1 MADKWKMEI
10 YDRKSKRW
18 RDYGAPCA
26 DFHRVY
32 KDAAE
37 SCERGLKVRVTKIAD
52 GLRIDLDG
60 QNVTFTAPETPEQK
74 QQEGEAPELL
84 RRAQAAGCT
93 FSAPLACEYCTEK
106 QCPVTVI
113 DMQKLDQEEAE

>member
-1 MADKWKMEI
+1 MWQIETYNRTTRHWQA
-10 YDRKSKRW
+10 
-18 RDYGAPCA
+18 YGAPSA
-26 DFHRVY
+26 DFAALY
-32 KDAAE
+32 KKITSLQETGNKA
-37 SCERGLKVRVTKIAD
+37 RLVKVD
-52 GLRIDLDG
+52 
-60 QNVTFTAPETPEQK
+60 ETPEQK

-113 DMQKLDQEEAE
+113 DMQKLDQEEAK